1 MMLKLEDLEV
11 YKLAMKLGEQIWT
24 VVDSWSVLAKDTI
37 GKQLIRSA
45 DSVAAN
51 IAEGYG
57 RYHFKENKLFS
68 YYGRG
73 SLLETKCW
81 LEKAQQQK
89 LLSEVQHKELIA
101 LVDTLHLKLN
111 AYMKSIGT
119 HS

>member
-1 MMLKLEDLEV
+1 MLKLEDLEV
-11 YKLAMKLGEQIWT
+11 YRLAMKLGEHIWI
-24 VVDSWSVLAKDTI
+24 VVDGWNILAKETI
-37 GKQLIRSA
+37 GRQLIRSA

-68 YYGRG
+68 YYSRG

-81 LEKAQQQK
+81 LEKAQQRT
-89 LLSEVQHKELIA
+89 LLSADQHKELIA
-101 LVDTLHLKLN
+101 LIDLLHLKLN
-111 AYMKSIGT
+111 AYIKSIGT